1 MICVITG
8 ATKGIGRAT
17 TLMLAPIA
25 TGLALCARNEADLTA
40 LQAELSARHPELPV
54 YTCVADMA
62 DREQVEDFSEGVREA
77 FGEVNVAVLNAGI
90 FLPGGIAT
98 EADGTLEKLWAVN
111 VAGPYHLIRAILPMI
126 QKQANTGA
134 LVVMIG
140 STASETAYPNGGA
153 YGMTKHA
160 VLGMAK
166 NLREEMKPLGV
177 RVTCIMPGA
186 TYTASW
192 EEMDIDPERLMPAE
206 DVARAVLFAV
216 QSSPRTVVEE
226 ILMRPQLGDL
236 A

>member
-25 TGLALCARNEADLTA
+25 SGLALCARNEAELDA

-54 YTCVADMA
+54 YTSITDMA
-62 DREQVEDFSEGVREA
+62 DKEQVVEFGEGVKAA
-77 FGEVNVAVLNAGI
+77 FGEVDVLVLNAGI
-90 FLPGGIAT
+90 FMPGGIAT
-98 EADGTLEKLWAVN
+98 EAEGALETQWAVN
-111 VAGPYHLIRAILPMI
+111 VAGPYHLTRAMVPAI
-126 QKQANTGA
+126 QKPGS
-134 LVVMIG
+134 LVVLIG

-166 NLREEMKPLGV
+166 NLREEMKPRGI

-192 EEMDIDPERLMPAE
+192 EGSDVDPERLMPAE

-216 QSSPRTVVEE
+216 ESSPRTVIEE

-236 A
+236 G